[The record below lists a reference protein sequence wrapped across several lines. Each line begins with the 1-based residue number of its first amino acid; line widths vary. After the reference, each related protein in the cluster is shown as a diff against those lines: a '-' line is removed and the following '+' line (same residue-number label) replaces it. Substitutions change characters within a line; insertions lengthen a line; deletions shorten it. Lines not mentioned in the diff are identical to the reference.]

1 MGGVGLIRELSA
13 GGEGWREASQGR
25 APSASCL
32 SLPRWKH
39 ACSLTWEHLQWDLIK
54 MEMVGMECGGGVF
67 PGFPA
72 ASWLLPRS
80 HYIECELT
88 GSRQVHWSS

>member
-54 MEMVGMECGGGVF
+54 MEMVGMECGGGCF
-67 PGFPA
+67 LDSQQLLGSSLGHIISS
-72 ASWLLPRS
+72 AS
-80 HYIECELT
+80 
-88 GSRQVHWSS
+88 